1 MYIKVV
7 YYNEKLKGYS
17 GRGYT
22 YKTDLELKEG
32 DKVLVP
38 VGNDQEGK
46 RALVVETDVPDSEID
61 PAWADRIKAV
71 TQYDYTDMSEVQ

>member
-38 VGNDQEGK
+38 VGNEQEGK
-46 RALVVETDVPDSEID
+46 RASE
-61 PAWADRIKAV
+61 
-71 TQYDYTDMSEVQ
+71 